1 MPRALSSRCFAVLAL
16 ACFALAQPIVACAA
30 LCVLRQHHA
39 ATPAMPGMDE
49 ASRTLGA
56 APCHTGIIDTV
67 RRIPLEAIS
76 PMVPTRPRVIAVAPT
91 RWVEPVRALPALPQ
105 PVFHAVEPPP
115 PRLV

>member
-1 MPRALSSRCFAVLAL
+1 MPRAVSSRCFAFLAL
-16 ACFALAQPIVACAA
+16 ACFALAQPVVACAA

-39 ATPAMPGMDE
+39 ADAMPGMDG

-56 APCHTGIIDTV
+56 PACHTGITDAV

-76 PMVPTRPRVIAVAPT
+76 PMVPTRARITAVVPD
-91 RWVEPVRALPALPQ
+91 RWVDPVRAVPTLPR
-105 PVFHAVEPPP
+105 PVVHTLEPPP